1 MLRLSDIRTKLNF
14 SKNNGL
20 SVFAISDILKYP
32 EDYKIDFDVYLPTK
46 AKNLQRPLVWSLL
59 QKQELILSI
68 LKDISIP
75 ALAIIQH
82 TKNDSN
88 KRRDRT
94 YEIIDG
100 KQRLSSLIS
109 FAKGEFPI
117 NFKGQDYYIKDLEPD
132 ANRTITNYWVKADVA
147 YSYTYDD
154 GSLEAFITDDE
165 KIAWFEM
172 INFAGTP
179 QDIEHLNNLKS

>member
-1 MLRLSDIRTKLNF
+1 MLKLSDIRTKLKFN
-14 SKNNGL
+14 KNTGL
-20 SVFAISDILKYP
+20 SVFAISDLVNHP
-32 EDYKIDFDVYLPTK
+32 EEYKIDFDVYLPTK
-46 AKNLQRPLVWSLL
+46 GKNLQRPLVWTLL
-59 QKQELILSI
+59 QKQEIILSL
-68 LKDISIP
+68 LKGITIP
-75 ALAIIQH
+75 SMAIIQH
-82 TKNDSN
+82 TINDSHN
-88 KRRDRT
+88 RRDRT

-100 KQRLSSLIS
+100 KQRLSSIIS

-117 NFKGQDYYIKDLEPD
+117 NVKGQDYYINDLDPE
-132 ANRTITNYWVKADVA
+132 AKRTITNHWVTADVG
-147 YSYTYDD
+147 YSYTYSD